1 LTVASTKVATSN
13 LSATV
18 QVTGTNSPTGSAS
31 LGVVG
36 LSYSFNTAP
45 LVNGT
50 AQYSYYLGAPGAF
63 LMTAQYSG
71 DSQNLASQIHTP
83 LTVVQTGVAGN
94 MTVSV
99 TIGPTTKQMSVPLTI
114 Q

>member
-1 LTVASTKVATSN
+1 
-13 LSATV
+13 
-18 QVTGTNSPTGSAS
+18 
-31 LGVVG
+31 VG
-36 LSYSFNTAP
+36 ESWSFNTAT
-45 LVNGT
+45 LVTGT
-50 AQYSYYLGAPGAF
+50 AQFSYYLGAPGAF

-71 DSQNLASQIHTP
+71 DTRNLSSQIHTP

-94 MTVSV
+94 IAVSV